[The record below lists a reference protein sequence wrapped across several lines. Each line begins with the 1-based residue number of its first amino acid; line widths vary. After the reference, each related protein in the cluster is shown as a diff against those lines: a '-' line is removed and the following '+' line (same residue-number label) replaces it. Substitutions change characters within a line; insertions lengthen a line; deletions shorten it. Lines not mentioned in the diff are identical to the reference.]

1 MQAISTSN
9 VSLGAVSGAAHIQVS
24 KIKKPTLRPGSS
36 HPDVAELQT
45 LLQRYVSPAVNSGT
59 FDSRTDYAVRLFQYR
74 MFLTEDGIVGDRTW
88 LALYTGAPVNMPVLR
103 SGSRGSAVSNIQQAL
118 LASGYMVSVD
128 GHFGPVTLSAVKEF
142 QQYIGLQVDGIVGPS
157 TWHALSKIRLEDP
170 ITPIR
175 RFVLHNDEKRH
186 SAAITDI
193 AVAPDAQLGG
203 VVATASLDTTVRFWL
218 FDGAPY
224 NLVYEG
230 DRGAV
235 SSVVF
240 YPEKQ
245 QIVSGTFG
253 GTVRIANFSLENK
266 TTETTN
272 IFPARGGGVE
282 DLDVEPKGRYIAT
295 VTGDN
300 AGRLFNFKG
309 SLLRELFD
317 SSTEYGTAEGV
328 AISPRGYRLAT
339 VSRNGGINLWNKP
352 LDPDTYPL
360 NLSSAR
366 SANVVAF
373 SPNGYKIAVA
383 KDNLLTV
390 YADRRQALFNFLF
403 ERGIASM
410 AFNPTGRYLALGCYD
425 NKIYIVDLQANNGQG
440 KVAFVLEG
448 HESPVSAVTFGTS
461 PARFFFSGD
470 TSGRLIS
477 WKVLRYDPDAQVQK
491 MREDVPSDYLS
502 PTF

>member
-9 VSLGAVSGAAHIQVS
+9 ISLSTVSGASHIQVS
-24 KIKKPTLRPGSS
+24 KIHKPTLRPGSS
-36 HPDVAELQT
+36 HPDVVELQT

-59 FDSRTDYAVRLFQYR
+59 FDSQTDYAVRLFQYR

-88 LALYTGAPVNMPVLR
+88 LALYTGAPVNMPILR
-103 SGSRGSAVSNIQQAL
+103 LGSRGSAVRNIQKAL
-118 LASGYMVSVD
+118 LASGYIMSVD
-128 GHFGPVTLSAVKEF
+128 GHFGPVTRSTVSEF
-142 QQYIGLQVDGIVGPS
+142 QQYMGLPADGIVGPS
-157 TWHALSKIRLEDP
+157 TWHALSKIRLEDS

-175 RFVLHNDEKRH
+175 RFVLHKDEKRH

-193 AVAPDAQLGG
+193 AVAVDAQLGG
-203 VVATASLDTTVRFWL
+203 AVATASLDTTVRFWS
-218 FDGAPY
+218 FDGSPY
-224 NLVYEG
+224 DLVYKG

-253 GTVRIANFSLENK
+253 GTVRIANFSIENK
-266 TTETTN
+266 TVETTN

-282 DLDVEPKGRYIAT
+282 DLDVEPQGRYIAT

-309 SLLRELFD
+309 DLLRELFD

-352 LDPDTYPL
+352 LNPDAYPL

-366 SANVVAF
+366 SANLVAF
-373 SPNGYKIAVA
+373 SPNGYKIAVV

-390 YADRRQALFNFLF
+390 YADRRQGLFNFLF

-410 AFNPTGRYLALGCYD
+410 AFNPTGRYLALGSY
-425 NKIYIVDLQANNGQG
+425 NHKVYIIDLQADSGQG
-440 KVAFVLEG
+440 KIAFVLEG
-448 HESPVSAVTFGTS
+448 HESSVSAVAFGTS

-470 TSGRLIS
+470 TNGRLIS
-477 WKVLRYDPDAQVQK
+477 WKVLRYDPDVQIRPIGK
-491 MREDVPSDYLS
+491 DTNSGFLS